1 MDLPRRRRMRLQGF
15 DYSQPE
21 AYFVTICTAGHRCLF
36 GETEDGTMRLSPIG
50 ACVQRCWNAIPNH
63 FPNVALD
70 AFVIM
75 PNHIHG
81 ILVFSE
87 ARAGHAQPLQAVVG
101 GFKSAVSRE
110 VGFVVWQRG
119 YWDRI
124 IRGEAEW
131 QEMNAYIEANPARW
145 PL

>member
-1 MDLPRRRRMRLQGF
+1 MRLPGF

-21 AYFVTICTAGHRCLF
+21 AYFVAVCTAGHRCSF
-36 GETEDGTMRLSPIG
+36 GEIDNGMMRLGSIG
-50 ACVQRCWNAIPNH
+50 ACVQRCWNNIPSH

-81 ILVFSE
+81 ILVFGE
-87 ARAGHAQPLQAVVG
+87 AGAGHARPLQAVVG
-101 GFKSAVSRE
+101 AFKSAVSRE
-110 VGFVVWQRG
+110 MGFAVWQRG

-124 IRGEAEW
+124 IRSEAEW
-131 QEMNAYIEANPARW
+131 VEMNTYIEANPERW